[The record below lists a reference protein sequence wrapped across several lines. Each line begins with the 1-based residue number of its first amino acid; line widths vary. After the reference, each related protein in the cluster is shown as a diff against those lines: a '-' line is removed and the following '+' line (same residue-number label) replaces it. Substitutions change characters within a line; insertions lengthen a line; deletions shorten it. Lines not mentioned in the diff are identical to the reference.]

1 MVNMQLLDKLRKNST
16 VDTADIMSQSEI
28 FTDQDSWNTDIP
40 AINIALTGEIDG
52 DYNPGLL
59 TIAGQSKHF
68 KSLFGLIVCGAYLK
82 KNPDAAMLFY
92 DSEKGAA
99 LNYVSAAGIDPS
111 RILHTPID
119 TVEGLRHDVA
129 AQMKEMKRGDKIIT
143 FVDSVGNLASSKET
157 ADAESGSDKADMTRA
172 KALKSFGRIVTPHL
186 VFKDL
191 PMVIINH
198 TYDELSLF
206 PKQIMSGGQG
216 IYLSSND
223 IWFIGRQQEKKG
235 TELVGY
241 NFIINIEKS
250 RKVREK
256 SKIPITVTQTN
267 GLNKWSGLLDIA
279 LDGGFVTSEKKGYY
293 VSKFGAGKSYRA
305 DDTNTADFWE
315 PILKSQDFK
324 NYVKYTYLLAD
335 GELLVREE

>member
-1 MVNMQLLDKLRKNST
+1 MVNTQLLDKLRKNST
-16 VDTADIMSQSEI
+16 VDTSDIMADSEI
-28 FTDQDSWNTDIP
+28 FTDPDSWSTDIP
-40 AINIALTGEIDG
+40 AINIALTGEVDG
-52 DYNPGLL
+52 NYNPGML
-59 TIAGQSKHF
+59 TIAGPSKHF

-82 KNPDAAMLFY
+82 HNPEAVMLFY
-92 DSEKGAA
+92 DSEKGSA
-99 LNYVSAAGIDPS
+99 LNYVTAAGIDPK
-111 RILHTPID
+111 RILHTPIN

-129 AQMKEMKRGDKIIT
+129 AQMKDMKRGDKVIT

-157 ADAESGSDKADMTRA
+157 VDAEEGNEKADMTRA

-198 TYDELSLF
+198 TYDELALF

-256 SKIPITVTQTN
+256 TKIPITVTQEG

-279 LDGGFVTSEKKGYY
+279 LEGGFVTSEKKGWYL
-293 VSKFGAGKSYRA
+293 GENPNKSYRA
-305 DDTNTADFWE
+305 EDTNTGGFWE
-315 PILKSQDFK
+315 PILANPEFK
-324 NYVKYTYLLAD
+324 EYVKSKYLLAD